1 MFLSVEP
8 DAVYKNEFRR
18 RRFVL
23 FLAIADEVLSA
34 RGSCRILDV
43 GGRLE
48 HWTAFADLW
57 AGKPLQVT
65 LANLEA
71 VPVDDPRF
79 SSVAADARALTAFA
93 DGSFDLVYS
102 NSVIEH
108 VGTWMDQK
116 RMAAEVRRVAPRHF
130 VQTPNYWFPVEP
142 HFRLPFIHWLPE
154 PWRLSIVQRRA
165 CGFYPRAA
173 DIDQA
178 YGIVDDARL
187 LTFDAMRSLFPN
199 SEIVRERVGF
209 LTKSLIAI
217 HH

>member
-1 MFLSVEP
+1 MFLSTKA
-8 DAVYKNEFRR
+8 DAVYGNKFRK
-18 RRFVL
+18 RRFIA
-23 FLAIADEVLSA
+23 FLDLAGQVIAE
-34 RGSCRILDV
+34 RGECRILDV

-48 HWTAFADLW
+48 HWTTFADLW
-57 AGKPLQVT
+57 DRMPLRIT

-71 VPVDDPRF
+71 VPVADPRF
-79 SSVAADARALTAFA
+79 ESVAADARDLAMFT

-108 VGTWMDQK
+108 VGVWRDQK
-116 RMAAEVRRVAPRHF
+116 RMADAVRRVAPRHF
-130 VQTPNYWFPVEP
+130 VQTPSFWFPIEP

-154 PWRLSIVQRRA
+154 PWRLAIVQRRA

-178 YGIVDDARL
+178 YGILDDARL
-187 LTFDAMRSLFPN
+187 LTFEAMRALFPD
-199 SEIVRERVGF
+199 SEIVRERTGF

-217 HH
+217 RR